1 MHLLHRVQIRSF
13 PKTTRLL
20 LWTVVAAIGGISCQ
34 IPSSPSDSLVC
45 TAHIQ
50 PGIVVEI
57 RAKADNEPLAYS
69 AQGRVS
75 SGSYTDSLKPGE
87 TLTSDPRTMVS
98 RQAAHERPGTY
109 SVEVAVAGFQPVEF
123 QNVTVLPG
131 QCHVQ
136 TAYLQALLEPVQ

>member
-1 MHLLHRVQIRSF
+1 MYLLRRVQIRSF
-13 PKTTRLL
+13 PKTRLL
-20 LWTVVAAIGGISCQ
+20 LWTVLAAIGGISCQ
-34 IPSSPSDSLVC
+34 FPSSPSDSFVC
-45 TAHIQ
+45 TTQVQ

-57 RAKADNEPLAYS
+57 RAKADNQPLAYS
-69 AQGRVS
+69 AQGSVS
-75 SGSYTDSLKPGE
+75 SGSYTDSLEPLGF
-87 TLTSDPRTMVS
+87 LTSDPRTMVS
-98 RQAAHERPGTY
+98 RQAAPERPGTY